1 MDTRSI
7 LAGLVI
13 GLVFGGGVT
22 YAFLPSIGEQGQP
35 GPQGEQG
42 PPGPE
47 GPQGPSGP
55 QGPQGEQGPKGDTG
69 PQGPTGPQGEKG
81 PRGEKGDPSF
91 QITPFVKVYWE
102 QQRKW
107 DGEKG
112 QLNFSWGINS
122 GPSDLTC
129 YPESVE
135 PGDYVVLL
143 GGAADP
149 FALEIKIPDAGE
161 GTHLILVHNLETGE
175 FETTLVTVT

>member
-22 YAFLPSIGEQGQP
+22 YAFLPSTGEQGPP

-42 PPGPE
+42 PLGPE
-47 GPQGPSGP
+47 GPQGLQGTPGP
-55 QGPQGEQGPKGDTG
+55 QGEQGLKGDTGSQGSTGPQGEQGPKGD
-69 PQGPTGPQGEKG
+69 
-81 PRGEKGDPSF
+81 KGDSSF
-91 QITPFVKVYWE
+91 QMTPFVKVYWE

-112 QLNFSWGINS
+112 LLNFSWGLNS
-122 GPSDLTC
+122 GPDDLTC

-135 PGDYVVLL
+135 PGDYVILL
-143 GGAADP
+143 GGEADP
-149 FALEIKIPDAGE
+149 FALEIQIPDASE
-161 GTHLILVHNLETGE
+161 GTHVILVHNLETGE
-175 FETTLVTVT
+175 FETALVTVT

>member
-22 YAFLPSIGEQGQP
+22 YAFLPSTGEPGP
-35 GPQGEQG
+35 SGPQGEQG

-47 GPQGPSGP
+47 GLQGP
-55 QGPQGEQGPKGDTG
+55 QGPPGPQGEQGLKGDTGSQGSTGPKGEQGPKGD
-69 PQGPTGPQGEKG
+69 
-81 PRGEKGDPSF
+81 KGDPSF

-112 QLNFSWGINS
+112 LLNFSWGLNS

-135 PGDYVVLL
+135 PGDYVVIL
-143 GGAADP
+143 GGEADP
-149 FALEIKIPDAGE
+149 FALEIQIPDASE
-161 GTHLILVHNLETGE
+161 GTHVILVHNLETGE

>member
-22 YAFLPSIGEQGQP
+22 YAFLPSTGEPGPP
-35 GPQGEQG
+35 GPQGEPGPPGTEGSQG
-42 PPGPE
+42 PPGP
-47 GPQGPSGP
+47 QGPP
-55 QGPQGEQGPKGDTG
+55 GEQGPKGDTG
-69 PQGPTGPQGEKG
+69 PQGSTGPKGEQGPKG
-81 PRGEKGDPSF
+81 DKGDPSF

-112 QLNFSWGINS
+112 LLNFSWGPNS

-129 YPESVE
+129 YPESAE
-135 PGDYVVLL
+135 PGEYVVLL
-143 GGAADP
+143 GGKADP
-149 FALEIKIPDAGE
+149 FALEIQIPDTSE
-161 GTHLILVHNLETGE
+161 GTHVILVHNLETGE

>member
-22 YAFLPSIGEQGQP
+22 YAFLPSTGEPGP
-35 GPQGEQG
+35 TGPQGEQG

-47 GPQGPSGP
+47 GPQGLQGTPGP
-55 QGPQGEQGPKGDTG
+55 QGEQGLKGDTGSQGSTGSQGEQGPKGD
-69 PQGPTGPQGEKG
+69 
-81 PRGEKGDPSF
+81 KGDPSF

-112 QLNFSWGINS
+112 LLNFSWGLNS

-135 PGDYVVLL
+135 PGDYVVIL
-143 GGAADP
+143 GGEADP
-149 FALEIKIPDAGE
+149 FALEIQIPDASE
-161 GTHLILVHNLETGE
+161 GTHVILVHNLETGE

>member
-22 YAFLPSIGEQGQP
+22 YAFLPSTGEQGPP

-42 PPGPE
+42 PLGPE
-47 GPQGPSGP
+47 GPQGLQGTPGP
-55 QGPQGEQGPKGDTG
+55 QGEQGLKGDTGSQGSTGPQGEQGPKGD
-69 PQGPTGPQGEKG
+69 
-81 PRGEKGDPSF
+81 KGDPSF

-112 QLNFSWGINS
+112 LLNFSWGLNS
-122 GPSDLTC
+122 GPDDFTC

-135 PGDYVVLL
+135 PGDYVILL
-143 GGAADP
+143 GGEANP
-149 FALEIKIPDAGE
+149 FALEIQIPDASE
-161 GTHLILVHNLETGE
+161 GTHVILVHNLETGE

>member
-22 YAFLPSIGEQGQP
+22 YAFLPSTGEPGPP

-42 PPGPE
+42 SPGPE
-47 GPQGPSGP
+47 GPQGPQG
-55 QGPQGEQGPKGDTG
+55 QLGPQGEQGPKGDTG
-69 PQGPTGPQGEKG
+69 PQGSTGLQGEMGPKG
-81 PRGEKGDPSF
+81 DKGDPRF
-91 QITPFVKVYWE
+91 QITPYVKVYWE

-112 QLNFSWGINS
+112 LLNFSWSLNS

-129 YPESVE
+129 YPESAE
-135 PGDYVVLL
+135 PRDYVVLL
-143 GGAADP
+143 GGETDP
-149 FALEIKIPDAGE
+149 FALEIQIPDASE
-161 GTHLILVHNLETGE
+161 GTHVIIVHNLETGE
-175 FETTLVTVT
+175 FETTLFNVT